1 MILFLPIDI
10 DLSNFDFT
18 QLDNSKKLTAYNP
31 FWDSSSIT
39 DHTVIKNNF
48 NQFLDQ
54 LPFKKITVLTYKI
67 QQRPVGPHIDVY
79 PEMDFEDGEYDHI
92 KENEPCG
99 YRFVL
104 AGNLDR
110 LEVFNGREWVV
121 ARTPTVPCCYLI
133 NSTIGK
139 HRVKLDPNRTIIY
152 VRGILDTDAHQMLIK
167 HSYSKYNDYVIESVL

>member
-54 LPFKKITVLTYKI
+54 LPFKNI
-67 QQRPVGPHIDVY
+67 H
-79 PEMDFEDGEYDHI
+79 
-92 KENEPCG
+92 
-99 YRFVL
+99 
-104 AGNLDR
+104 
-110 LEVFNGREWVV
+110 
-121 ARTPTVPCCYLI
+121 
-133 NSTIGK
+133 S
-139 HRVKLDPNRTIIY
+139 
-152 VRGILDTDAHQMLIK
+152 ILK
-167 HSYSKYNDYVIESVL
+167 